1 MSGMRVLVVVS
12 DLVAS
17 WSKVRRRQVSVP
29 CVESPSQSTVGRSSD
44 TSERKPVAQLSD
56 QMRTEIFEAV
66 KGAVDYF
73 IESRA
78 VSFTQSQLESVP
90 YDFESRCE
98 LGRAFEDAVTKVI
111 LDHRG
116 AMGRFGND
124 LTNHHSDVA
133 RPETDRLVSEMADR
147 PAGIGQDSPTDV
159 MEDLVEGLQRSIGG
173 RGTDFIALDNVVEF
187 MGVKV
192 ATQVIGNMVVTI
204 RDLRGELNDT
214 KDELAQAVSET
225 MREGNG

>member
-1 MSGMRVLVVVS
+1 MCGMRVLVVVS

-78 VSFTQSQLESVP
+78 VGFTQSQLESVP
-90 YDFESRCE
+90 DNSMSRCE
-98 LGRAFEDAVTKVI
+98 LGKAFEDAVTKVI

-116 AMGRFGND
+116 AMERFGNG
-124 LTNHHSDVA
+124 LYNHHGDVA
-133 RPETDRLVSEMADR
+133 RSETRRLLDEIRVPVTQVPEQ
-147 PAGIGQDSPTDV
+147 PAGIGLDTPEQYGAESL
-159 MEDLVEGLQRSIGG
+159 EDTAARVIGLLLVENERLKI
-173 RGTDFIALDNVVEF
+173 
-187 MGVKV
+187 
-192 ATQVIGNMVVTI
+192 
-204 RDLRGELNDT
+204 
-214 KDELAQAVSET
+214 ELAQAVSET